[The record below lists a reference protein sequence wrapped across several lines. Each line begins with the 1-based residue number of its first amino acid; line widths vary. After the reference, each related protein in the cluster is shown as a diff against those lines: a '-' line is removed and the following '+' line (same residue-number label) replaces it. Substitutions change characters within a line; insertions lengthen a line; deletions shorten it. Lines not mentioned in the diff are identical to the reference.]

1 MRRWSP
7 GLHDTDSSSR
17 LCSRS
22 LPRHCQVNVDRGPV
36 GRYREPHASGRC
48 RGVPRNERARAQKS
62 LMAGT
67 ELMSSNG
74 EQVANGVVDR
84 EEPLGLCHRF

>member
-1 MRRWSP
+1 MPNTS
-7 GLHDTDSSSR
+7 
-17 LCSRS
+17 C
-22 LPRHCQVNVDRGPV
+22 
-36 GRYREPHASGRC
+36 RC
-48 RGVPRNERARAQKS
+48 RGVPGNERARAQKS

-84 EEPLGLCHRF
+84 EEPLGLCHRLEAPHVALASARRLV